1 MAYRSARRKR
11 GSGVT
16 AHDVARALGVS
27 QSTISRAF
35 TVSASIAEDTKARV
49 MKAANA
55 LGYQPN
61 VIARSLTTRRT
72 SIVAIVMANLTD
84 PFYPVVLD
92 ALTQRIQARGYQTLL
107 FVPSPQQDAEDIL
120 PTLLQYQVDAIVI
133 TSATVSSK
141 MARACAARQTPVVLL
156 NRYVPALRIHA
167 VSCDNV
173 AAGRM
178 VAEFLIERGHVRP
191 AYVAGLPEAS
201 TNLDRRRGYVA
212 RLKELGVRC
221 PMEEEGGDYTFEAG
235 FAATERLL
243 RGRKLPDAIF
253 YASDVMAFGGIE
265 ALRGAGLRVPD
276 DVSVVGFDDVP
287 LCEWPSHALTTVRQ
301 PVQEMVVAAID
312 MLGLGET
319 PLPRG
324 GPTIRLIEGL
334 LVERASTMDRRRLG
348 PRTRRASRESTRQD
362 A

>member
-1 MAYRSARRKR
+1 MAHRSARRKR
-11 GSGVT
+11 GSGSVT
-16 AHDVARALGVS
+16 AHDVARVLGVS

-35 TVSASIAEDTKARV
+35 TVSASIAEHTKARV
-49 MKAANA
+49 MKAASA

-92 ALTQRIQARGYQTLL
+92 ALTQRIQARGCQTLL

-141 MARACAARQTPVVLL
+141 MARACAARHTPVVLL
-156 NRYVPALRIHA
+156 NRYVPGLKIHA

-191 AYVAGLPEAS
+191 AFVAGLPEAS
-201 TNLDRRRGYVA
+201 TNLDRRKGYLA
-212 RLKELGVRC
+212 RLQELGVRSC
-221 PMEEEGGDYTFEAG
+221 LTEEGGDYTFEAG
-235 FAATERLL
+235 FTATRRLL
-243 RGRKLPDAIF
+243 RQRKPPDAIF
-253 YASDVMAFGGIE
+253 YASDVMAFGGME
-265 ALRGAGLRVPD
+265 ALRAAGLRVPD

-301 PVQEMVVAAID
+301 PVPEMVAAAID
-312 MLGLGET
+312 MVGLGAT
-319 PLPRG
+319 TFRQAAPA
-324 GPTIRLIEGL
+324 IRLIPGT
-334 LVERASTMDRRRLG
+334 LVERASTIDRRSTIRL
-348 PRTRRASRESTRQD
+348 RESVARERG
-362 A
+362 